1 MRKRTYLPWLA
12 LFFAVVL
19 IASWGYDALGGESRV
34 TATASGTAKQQ
45 EQRLDE
51 YVFPKDKVTEVK
63 ITIDEDD
70 FRDMLDNAATE
81 EMKTVS
87 VDYNGIKM
95 DNVGFRTKGNI
106 SLSSVVNSDS
116 DRYSFKLS
124 FDEYISSQTMMGIS
138 KINLNNSFS
147 DPTYIREVLAYETA
161 EEMGLP
167 VPKYSFVNLYIND
180 ELWGFYLAVEQIG
193 DAYLRRHFGSS
204 TGSLYKA
211 IQGSG
216 TELAWYGENRESYAG
231 LVQKSDY
238 ADDGALI
245 NMLNMLNN
253 GTAYE
258 DVLDVSNVLKYI
270 ALNVVTANTDS
281 YIGPFKHNYYLFEQN
296 GVFSVLPWD
305 YNMAFG
311 GMGNMAFGGAG
322 GRTNRGGGGDAPDG
336 GGAAAPGNNA
346 DNGNN
351 RTGGRKGGMGGGFG
365 GGGGGFGSTSVTS
378 PAGNQNRPLVSKL
391 LALDEYR
398 EEYYGYVREA
408 LEGYLDPETFNR
420 RVDEWADL
428 IREYVKRDP
437 RPFFTYEQFES
448 GLESLKAANAGNV
461 SRFLQELED
470 AGAAGGSSG
479 SRADEDRQPEEKA
492 SAVTVQSAEN
502 VTLDVRTAT
511 LQIPQMPDAG
521 NGEGG
526 RPGFP
531 GGGQG
536 GFQGGFPGGFPGE
549 FPGDFQGGFP
559 GGAQGAPGAAVT
571 ADQQERLEAF
581 YIVLISLGLMALAA
595 VFILTYKRKR
605 I

>member
-34 TATASGTAKQQ
+34 TAMTSGTAKQQ

-95 DNVGFRTKGNI
+95 DNVGFRTKGNS
-106 SLSSVVNSDS
+106 SLSSVANSDS

-245 NMLNMLNN
+245 NMLNVLNN

-281 YIGPFKHNYYLFEQN
+281 YIGPFKHNYYLYEQN

-336 GGAAAPGNNA
+336 GG
-346 DNGNN
+346 
-351 RTGGRKGGMGGGFG
+351 GF
-365 GGGGGFGSTSVTS
+365 GGGFGSTSVTS
-378 PAGNQNRPLVSKL
+378 PASNQNRPLVSKL
-391 LALDEYR
+391 LAMDEYR
-398 EEYYGYVREA
+398 KEYYGYVREA

-448 GLESLKAANAGNV
+448 GLESLKSTNASNV
-461 SRFLQELED
+461 ARFAQELESS
-470 AGAAGGSSG
+470 GAAGGSSG
-479 SRADEDRQPEEKA
+479 NRADEDRQAEEKA
-492 SAVTVQSAEN
+492 SAVTVQSSEN
-502 VTLDVRTAT
+502 VTLDVRTAA
-511 LQIPQMPDAG
+511 LQTPQTPGGADDEGNAPGGGQRGFPSGMPDPG
-521 NGEGG
+521 NLPDGF
-526 RPGFP
+526 PDNLPDGFP

-536 GFQGGFPGGFPGE
+536 GFQGGFPGG
-549 FPGDFQGGFP
+549 
-559 GGAQGAPGAAVT
+559 AQEAPGTPGAVT
-571 ADQQERLEAF
+571 QQERLDAF
-581 YIVLISLGLMALAA
+581 YTVLVSLGLMALAA
-595 VFILTYKRKR
+595 VFILTYKRRR